1 MKMMPVV
8 TALAAL
14 CALEASV
21 HAATLQDIVR
31 AALKSGVPRSQIS
44 LVVNDAKALG
54 VPDAGTGDMLGVMIR
69 ARRDD
74 VPVQMISG
82 KIAEGLSKH
91 VRPDRIVDA
100 ADRLEHAWKQ
110 SETLYRQMGGHFLKE
125 VPGSGEFEEAM
136 AIAIF
141 NGIGPDELLSLY
153 RTAPGMRESY
163 YIAGTMA
170 LTSLISSGRSKEQ
183 SMAFMKKEFSE
194 HRSIEEI
201 QKRTTEIMEHPHD
214 DTMEHEMEKRH
225 GDTEMN
231 MPEQP
236 GMEQEHMQE
245 GPGMDF
251 HHGGRD

>member
-1 MKMMPVV
+1 MKMRSAV
-8 TALAAL
+8 TVLAAL
-14 CALEASV
+14 CALEAPA
-21 HAATLQDIVR
+21 HAATLQERVR
-31 AALKSGVPRSQIS
+31 AALKSGVPRSQVS

-74 VPVQMISG
+74 VPVKVISG
-82 KIAEGLSKH
+82 KIVEGLSKH
-91 VRPDRIVDA
+91 VRADRIVDA

-110 SETLYRQMGGHFLKE
+110 SETLYRQMAGHFLKE

-141 NGIGPDELLSLY
+141 NGMDPDGLLSLY
-153 RTAPGMRESY
+153 RTAPDMRESY
-163 YIAGTMA
+163 YIEGTMA

-183 SMAFMKKEFSE
+183 SMSFMKKEFSE

-214 DTMEHEMEKRH
+214 DTMEHEMGKGH

-236 GMEQEHMQE
+236 GMEQEHIQG
-245 GPGMDF
+245 GPGMDV
-251 HHGGRD
+251 HGGRD